1 MKNILIISYLFHPN
15 NTIGALRAT
24 KMAKFLSQNGYT
36 VDVVSAD
43 VPIEKYVE
51 RNEYVNNEYIIN
63 LNKHSSLFCVNS
75 HICIN
80 NLERKTNQSSLKH
93 NKIFDE
99 LRNLKR
105 GYMQKKLMKIFNKN
119 FKLLLNSDLF
129 DIKRYD
135 TVLSTFGP
143 TCNVQCGLYCKKIF
157 SNINWICDFRDPML
171 TRNTPMIYRP
181 FNYFLQ
187 KNALKHSDKIVAVS
201 NGYLKRIC
209 KGKYQNKSY
218 MIPNGYDKEDIK
230 IYSSEQNSV
239 LNITYVGSLY
249 EGKRDISVIFKVLSE
264 IIEAGIIDK
273 SRICFN
279 YAGKDIKALNDQ
291 ASLYKLV
298 DIIKDHKMLSREVC
312 LQLQFSSDL
321 VVLSTWNYKNEYGV
335 FPGKFLE
342 YMLINKPIIAIV
354 NGDLAESEVKEIMEE
369 GDFGA
374 TYEYVNDSNDYPK
387 LKEYLIYQINS
398 YLNRSNLKFSP
409 INEVVER
416 YNYDNII
423 QSVIALL

>member
-24 KMAKFLSQNGYT
+24 KMAKFLSQNGYI

-51 RNEYVNNEYIIN
+51 RNKYVNNEYIIS

-75 HICIN
+75 HTCIK
-80 NLERKTNQSSLKH
+80 NLDRKTKHSSLKH

-99 LRNLKR
+99 LRNFKR
-105 GYMQKKLMKIFNKN
+105 GYMQKKIMNIFNKN

-129 DIKRYD
+129 DIKKYD

-143 TCNVQCGLYCKKIF
+143 TCNVQCGLYCKKKC
-157 SNINWICDFRDPML
+157 SNINWICDFRDPMSTQDL
-171 TRNTPMIYRP
+171 PMFYRP

-187 KNALKHSDKIVAVS
+187 KNALKHSDKLVAVS
-201 NGYLKRIC
+201 NGYLTRIC

-230 IYSSEQNSV
+230 IYSSEQNRD

-264 IIEAGIIDK
+264 ITEAGIIDR

-279 YAGKDIKALNDQ
+279 YAGNDIKALNDQ
-291 ASLYKLV
+291 ASRYNLI
-298 DIIKDHKMLSREVC
+298 DIIKDHKMLSREAC
-312 LQLQFSSDL
+312 LQLQCSSDFL
-321 VVLSTWNYKNEYGV
+321 VLSTWNYKNEFGV

-354 NGDLAESEVKEIMEE
+354 NGDLAESEVKEVMEE
-369 GDFGA
+369 GNFGV
-374 TYEYVNDSNDYPK
+374 TYEYINDSNDYPK

-398 YLNRSNLKFSP
+398 YLNKRNLKFSP

-416 YNYDNII
+416 YSYDNII
-423 QSVIALL
+423 KRIIALL

>member
-279 YAGKDIKALNDQ
+279 YAGKDIRALNDQ

>member
-129 DIKRYD
+129 DIKKYD

-279 YAGKDIKALNDQ
+279 YAGKDIRALNDQ

>member
-24 KMAKFLSQNGYT
+24 KIAKFLSQNGYT
-36 VDVVSAD
+36 VDVISAD
-43 VPIEKYVE
+43 VPVEKYVK
-51 RNEYVNNEYIIN
+51 RNKHVNNNYIIS
-63 LNKHSSLFCVNS
+63 LNKSGSPF
-75 HICIN
+75 CIN
-80 NLERKTNQSSLKH
+80 PQTYIKNLERKTNKSSLKH
-93 NKIFDE
+93 NKVFDE

-105 GYMQKKLMKIFNKN
+105 AYMQKKLMNVFNKN
-119 FKLLLNSDLF
+119 FELLFNSDSF

-143 TCNVQCGLYCKKIF
+143 TCNVQCGLYCKKKF

-171 TRNTPMIYRP
+171 TRDLPMLFRP

-187 KNALKHSDKIVAVS
+187 NNAMKHSDKIVAVS
-201 NGYLKRIC
+201 NGYLNRIC

-230 IYSSEQNSV
+230 IYSSEQNSD
-239 LNITYVGSLY
+239 LNIAYVGSLY

-264 IIEAGIIDK
+264 IIEAGIIDR

-279 YAGKDIKALNDQ
+279 YAGNDIKALNDQ
-291 ASLYKLV
+291 ASPYKLV
-298 DIIKDHKMLSREVC
+298 DIIKDHKMLSREAC
-312 LQLQFSSDL
+312 LQLQLSSDFL
-321 VVLSTWNYKNEYGV
+321 VLSTWNYKNEFGV

-354 NGDLAESEVKEIMEE
+354 NGDLAESEVKEVMEE
-369 GDFGA
+369 GNFGV

-398 YLNRSNLKFSP
+398 YFNRSNLKFSP
-409 INEVVER
+409 INEVAER

-423 QSVIALL
+423 KRIIALL